1 MLYNPVTMTTSF
13 QLRDAFKLLTEQSV
27 PTKLT
32 YGDIWDGQH
41 FTFGF
46 SRMFR
51 KECPTCGSNPSFP
64 YLNKQIHYM
73 QRYVVEIQYNMI
85 MIKFPR
91 KWYVNFLSNITLIIE
106 KTNI

>member
-51 KECPTCGSNPSFP
+51 KECQHVV
-64 YLNKQIHYM
+64 QIH
-73 QRYVVEIQYNMI
+73 
-85 MIKFPR
+85 P
-91 KWYVNFLSNITLIIE
+91 FLI
-106 KTNI
+106 

>member
-1 MLYNPVTMTTSF
+1 MYAVYLNKE
-13 QLRDAFKLLTEQSV
+13 RLLTEQSV

-51 KECPTCGSNPSFP
+51 KENTYSVTS
-64 YLNKQIHYM
+64 
-73 QRYVVEIQYNMI
+73 
-85 MIKFPR
+85 
-91 KWYVNFLSNITLIIE
+91 
-106 KTNI
+106 